1 MFLQLALQKQNK
13 SFSINDHRIVT
24 DPELKLKTLNIDHM
38 PSQSKDKTKIPLPG
52 CPKLERILK
61 VLTYQLWHERKRK
74 IQCKIM
80 LHLAARKSEEKKKK
94 RTIIHPKRKKKRSI
108 KRTVNEKMF
117 R

>member
-1 MFLQLALQKQNK
+1 MFLQLALQKQSK

-24 DPELKLKTLNIDHM
+24 DPELKLKTLNIDHI

-52 CPKLERILK
+52 CPKLEIILK

-80 LHLAARKSEEKKKK
+80 LHLAARKSEEKNRKGQLFIQKKK
-94 RTIIHPKRKKKRSI
+94 KRKKKRKGQSN
-108 KRTVNEKMF
+108 VQ
-117 R
+117 